1 MDIELPN
8 GTVIQ
13 GIPEGTSK
21 QDIMA
26 KAISAGL
33 ATAADFGQTSGEV
46 QRGRPTMANDPRIV
60 KDTESRPS
68 NEGFLDK
75 AGRFLSTPAGIVTP
89 EELGGSTAG
98 RVVQGVLDPLLGLG
112 QLASKAIGNDSVSQ
126 RMQQNELRY
135 QQARKE
141 SGAEGVD
148 LARLAGSVA
157 SPVNYVVPTA
167 GVGSLARSAAT
178 GASLAATQPVY
189 GTDYW
194 SEKGIQASV
203 GAVLGPLAEYGVKFS
218 GKVLDKMK
226 GLTEAGQ
233 MQYLQDLLNK
243 TAGAERDN
251 VVKALATVKPIV
263 PGSRP
268 TAAEALVDIPEAAGI
283 AALQKEVG
291 KSGESGAMLLRREAE
306 NEAAR
311 QAQLAG
317 IAGTEA
323 ERTAMSTARG
333 ELFGK
338 YAQPALDAN
347 DTVRNAY
354 QNIEKASMGKLS
366 QLIGSAEELQAGQAA
381 SQAAIMKGSGVVPKP
396 TPVKE
401 TLTAAAQQR
410 TAQLKAYQRESL
422 AENGLFPLEVNS
434 LVSKLNSALR
444 GTRSDEAKKVL
455 EGVKSDLLEKA
466 DNNGFLS
473 SADLYENVRKV
484 MNQNINRYLNQ
495 GQQPFQGGIPQQAAA
510 AGDNVKK
517 LIDAELNKSSNGL
530 WGKYIEEYATHS
542 RKLDRMAVGEALQ
555 QKLQGSLGNV
565 ERAGAF
571 AQAVQ
576 EAGSTIKKATGQ
588 PRYEKLSQVLTTDE
602 TAAVNRVLSDVQ
614 RQQKGATLAGQI
626 KAPAL
631 TMETPAEN
639 VNLLNRAYT
648 LTKEVL
654 GFIVR
659 GNAEKARES
668 FAKLSLEPQGMA
680 ALMQAGP
687 ITTQRK
693 FVAALNKVLTPEQ
706 QQILIQATTVQGPA
720 RTAGE

>member
-13 GIPEGTSK
+13 DIPEGTSK

-26 KAISAGL
+26 KAIRAGL
-33 ATAADFGQTSGEV
+33 ATAADFGQATGEV
-46 QRGRPTMANDPRIV
+46 QRGRPTMANDPRII

-75 AGRFLSTPAGIVTP
+75 AGRFLSTPAPLVTP
-89 EELGGSTAG
+89 EQLGGSVAG
-98 RVVQGVLDPLLGLG
+98 RTVQGVLDPLLGIG
-112 QLASKAIGNDSVSQ
+112 QLASKAVGNDSVSQ

-141 SGAEGVD
+141 SGAEGID
-148 LARLAGSVA
+148 LSRLVGNVA

-194 SEKGIQASV
+194 TEKGIQASV

-243 TAGAERDN
+243 TTGAERDT
-251 VVKALATVKPIV
+251 VVKALSNVKPIV

-268 TAAEALVDIPEAAGI
+268 TAAEALADIPEAAGI
-283 AALQKEVG
+283 AALQKQVAGEG
-291 KSGESGAMLLRREAE
+291 TSGTMMLRREAE

-347 DTVRNAY
+347 DAVRNAY

-381 SQAAIMKGSGVVPKP
+381 SQAAIMKGSGVVPAA

-455 EGVKSDLLEKA
+455 EGVKNDLLNKA

-473 SADLYENVRKV
+473 SVDLYENVRKV

-510 AGDNVKK
+510 AGDSVKK

-555 QKLQGSLGNV
+555 QKLQGSLKDA

-588 PRYEKLSQVLTTDE
+588 PRYEKMSQVLTADE
-602 TAAVNRVLSDVQ
+602 TAAVNRVLADVQ
-614 RQQKGATLAGQI
+614 RQQKGATLANQL
-626 KAPAL
+626 KAPDMSL
-631 TMETPAEN
+631 SSPVES
-639 VNLLNRAYT
+639 VGLLNRAYT

-654 GFIVR
+654 GFITR

-668 FAKLSLEPQGMA
+668 FAKLALEPQGMA
-680 ALMQAGP
+680 VFMQAGP
-687 ITTQRK
+687 ITAQRK

-706 QQILIQATTVQGPA
+706 QQVLIQATTVQGPA

>member
-21 QDIMA
+21 QDIMS

-33 ATAADFGQTSGEV
+33 ATAADFGQPTGEV
-46 QRGRPTMANDPRIV
+46 QRGRPTMANDPRII

-75 AGRFLSTPAGIVTP
+75 AGRFLSTPAPLVTP
-89 EELGGSTAG
+89 EQLGGSVAG
-98 RVVQGVLDPLLGLG
+98 RAVQGVLDPLLGIG
-112 QLASKAIGNDSVSQ
+112 QLASKAMGNDTVSQ

-141 SGAEGVD
+141 SGAEGID
-148 LARLAGSVA
+148 LARLAGNVA

-194 SEKGIQASV
+194 TEKGIQASV

-243 TAGAERDN
+243 TVGTERDN
-251 VVKALATVKPIV
+251 VIKALSTVKPIV

-268 TAAEALVDIPEAAGI
+268 TAAEALADIPEAAGI

-291 KSGESGAMLLRREAE
+291 KSGTSGTMMLRREAE

-311 QAQLAG
+311 QAQLG
-317 IAGTEA
+317 VVAGTPE
-323 ERTAMSTARG
+323 
-333 ELFGK
+333 
-338 YAQPALDAN
+338 Q
-347 DTVRNAY
+347 
-354 QNIEKASMGKLS
+354 
-366 QLIGSAEELQAGQAA
+366 
-381 SQAAIMKGSGVVPKP
+381 QAAIEAARTATGETRTAALGMADTVKQAYDDITANVMGQANRIIGSRGSEFVSGVDL
-396 TPVKE
+396 PVTNIREAAKE
-401 TLTAAAQQR
+401 TTTNLLKYQR
-410 TAQLKAYQRESL
+410 TAL
-422 AENGLFPLEVNS
+422 ADNGFFPLEVKGI
-434 LVSKLNSALR
+434 VGQIDKAIA
-444 GTRSDEAKKVL
+444 GSD
-455 EGVKSDLLEKA
+455 SDLSKSVLQLAKDKILSKA
-466 DNNGFLS
+466 DENGLIS
-473 SADLYENVRKV
+473 STDLYQNVRKT
-484 MNQNINRYLNQ
+484 LNQ
-495 GQQPFQGGIPQQAAA
+495 DIQALLAQANKPAQGGIPQQAAKA
-510 AGDNVKK
+510 AGNVKSF
-517 LIDAELNKSSNGL
+517 IDASLNKSSNGL
-530 WGKYIEEYATHS
+530 WGKYIDDFANHS
-542 RKLDRMAVGEALQ
+542 QKLDRMAIGQALQ

-576 EAGSTIKKATGQ
+576 DSASLIKKATGM
-588 PRYEKLSQVLTTDE
+588 PRYESLDKVLTAEE
-602 TAAVNRVLSDVQ
+602 TAAVNRVLADVQ
-614 RQQKGATLAGQI
+614 RQQKGVTLSGQI

-631 TMETPAEN
+631 EVSSPAEN
-639 VNLLNRAYT
+639 VGLLNRAYT

-654 GFIVR
+654 GYITR

-680 ALMQAGP
+680 VFMQAGP
-687 ITTQRK
+687 ITAQRK

-706 QQILIQATTVQGPA
+706 QQVLIQATTVQGPA

>member
-13 GIPEGTSK
+13 DIPEGTSK

-26 KAISAGL
+26 KAIRAGL
-33 ATAADFGQTSGEV
+33 ATAADFGQASGEM
-46 QRGRPTMANDPRIV
+46 QRGRPTMANDPRII

-89 EELGGSTAG
+89 EQLGGSATG
-98 RVVQGVLDPLLGLG
+98 RAVQGVLDPLLGIG
-112 QLASKAIGNDSVSQ
+112 QLASKALGNDSVSQ

-141 SGAEGVD
+141 SGAEGID
-148 LARLAGSVA
+148 LARLAGNVA
-157 SPVNYVVPTA
+157 SPVNYIVPTA

-194 SEKGIQASV
+194 AEKGIQASV
-203 GAVLGPLAEYGVKFS
+203 GALLGPLAEYGVKFS

-243 TAGAERDN
+243 TTGAERDN
-251 VVKALATVKPIV
+251 VVKALSTVKPIV

-268 TAAEALVDIPEAAGI
+268 TAAEALADIPEAAGI
-283 AALQKEVG
+283 AALQKQVA
-291 KSGESGAMLLRREAE
+291 GEGTSGAMLLRREAE

-347 DTVRNAY
+347 DTVRAAY

-381 SQAAIMKGSGVVPKP
+381 SQAAIMKGSGVMPTP

-455 EGVKSDLLEKA
+455 EGVKNDLLEKA

-473 SADLYENVRKV
+473 SVDLYENVRKV

-542 RKLDRMAVGEALQ
+542 RKLDRMAIGEALQ

-588 PRYEKLSQVLTTDE
+588 PRYEKLSQVLTADE
-602 TAAVNRVLSDVQ
+602 TAAVNRVLADVQ
-614 RQQKGATLAGQI
+614 RQQKGATLANQL
-626 KAPAL
+626 KAPDMSL
-631 TMETPAEN
+631 SSPVES
-639 VNLLNRAYT
+639 VGLLNRAYT

-654 GFIVR
+654 GFITR

-668 FAKLSLEPQGMA
+668 FAKLALEPQGMA
-680 ALMQAGP
+680 VFMQAGP
-687 ITTQRK
+687 ITAQRK

-706 QQILIQATTVQGPA
+706 QQVLIQATTVQGPA

>member
-8 GTVIQ
+8 GTVIE

-33 ATAADFGQTSGEV
+33 ATAADFGQPTGEM
-46 QRGRPTMANDPRIV
+46 QRGRPTMSNDPRII

-68 NEGFLDK
+68 NENFLDK

-89 EELGGSTAG
+89 EQLGGSATG
-98 RVVQGVLDPLLGLG
+98 RAVQGVLDPLLGIG
-112 QLASKAIGNDSVSQ
+112 QLTSKALGNDTVSQ

-135 QQARKE
+135 QQARKD
-141 SGAEGVD
+141 SGAEGID
-148 LARLAGSVA
+148 LARLAGNVA

-189 GTDYW
+189 GIDYW
-194 SEKGIQASV
+194 AEKGIQASV

-218 GKVLDKMK
+218 GKALDKMK
-226 GLTEAGQ
+226 GLTESGQ

-243 TAGAERDN
+243 TVGTERDN
-251 VVKALATVKPIV
+251 VVKALSTVKPIV

-268 TAAEALVDIPEAAGI
+268 TAAEALADIPEAAGI
-283 AALQKEVG
+283 AALQKQVAGEG
-291 KSGESGAMLLRREAE
+291 TSGTMMLRREAE

-323 ERTAMSTARG
+323 ERTALSTARG

-347 DTVRNAY
+347 DTVRAAY

-381 SQAAIMKGSGVVPKP
+381 SQAAIMKGSGVVPAL

-410 TAQLKAYQRESL
+410 TTQLKAYQRESL

-444 GTRSDEAKKVL
+444 GTRSDEAKKVI
-455 EGVKSDLLEKA
+455 EGVKSDLLQKA

-473 SADLYENVRKV
+473 SVDLYENVRKV

-588 PRYEKLSQVLTTDE
+588 PRYEKMSQVLTADE
-602 TAAVNRVLSDVQ
+602 TAAVNRVLADVQ
-614 RQQKGATLAGQI
+614 RQQKGVTLSNQL
-626 KAPAL
+626 KAPDMSL
-631 TMETPAEN
+631 SSPVES
-639 VNLLNRAYT
+639 VGLLNRAYT

-654 GFIVR
+654 GYITR

-680 ALMQAGP
+680 VFMQAGP
-687 ITTQRK
+687 ITAQRK